1 MEKYFRFGTF
11 DVLLNIFCIMAG
23 LWMLHDNRTNTGSVD
38 MDSARTVVTV
48 APAAPARFGLT
59 GRGTTLLEPQRVRYP
74 QTLCIVSV
82 IQKQILRVTTDNICY
97 KWNSFFKTESIRLI

>member
-1 MEKYFRFGTF
+1 MEKYFRLGTF
-11 DVLLNIFCIMAG
+11 DVLLNVFCIMAG

-38 MDSARTVVTV
+38 TDSARTVVTV

-59 GRGTTLLEPQRVRYP
+59 GRGTTLLEPQHVRYP

-82 IQKQILRVTTDNICY
+82 MQKQIFCVTTGNICY
-97 KWNSFFKTESIRLI
+97 Q

>member
-23 LWMLHDNRTNTGSVD
+23 LWMLHDNRKNTDFVD
-38 MDSARTVVTV
+38 TDSARTVVTV

-59 GRGTTLLEPQRVRYP
+59 GRGTTLLEPQYVQYP
-74 QTLCIVSV
+74 QTLFIMSV
-82 IQKQILRVTTDNICY
+82 M
-97 KWNSFFKTESIRLI
+97 